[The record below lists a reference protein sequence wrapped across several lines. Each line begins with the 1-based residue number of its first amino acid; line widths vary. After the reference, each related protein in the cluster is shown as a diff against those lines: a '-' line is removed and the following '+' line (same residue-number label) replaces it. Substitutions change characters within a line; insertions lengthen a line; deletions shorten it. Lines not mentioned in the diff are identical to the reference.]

1 MAALFSA
8 SCSEKA
14 PVQVSNEEVICVKA
28 GVMEETNTA
37 LPVQYPGILTT
48 KQVIKLSFKTG
59 GIISDIWAQEGS
71 FVKKGQVIAS
81 LEMTEISS
89 QVSQAKLALEK
100 AERDLK
106 RVKSLYADTVATL
119 EQLQD
124 ATSAYEVALQNNNI
138 AEFNLQYSRITAPAN
153 GKIIA
158 RLAEEH
164 ELAGPGMPVLV
175 FSEQGKEEWIVKA
188 GLSDRDIVRIKEG
201 DRADVVFDAF
211 PGRTFKAFVS
221 QVAEMVDPQS
231 GTFEVEVT
239 VDPQKERLIN
249 GLTARISIQPES
261 RQQVTMVPPEA
272 LTGADGNRGFVYIV
286 EESDT
291 TAKKVPVTIAFL
303 ENQYVAVVE
312 PLNQMGQVITE
323 GASFL
328 EDGTKINISK
338 K

>member
-1 MAALFSA
+1 
-8 SCSEKA
+8 
-14 PVQVSNEEVICVKA
+14 
-28 GVMEETNTA
+28 
-37 LPVQYPGILTT
+37 
-48 KQVIKLSFKTG
+48 
-59 GIISDIWAQEGS
+59 
-71 FVKKGQVIAS
+71 
-81 LEMTEISS
+81 
-89 QVSQAKLALEK
+89 
-100 AERDLK
+100 
-106 RVKSLYADTVATL
+106 
-119 EQLQD
+119 
-124 ATSAYEVALQNNNI
+124 
-138 AEFNLQYSRITAPAN
+138 
-153 GKIIA
+153 
-158 RLAEEH
+158 
-164 ELAGPGMPVLV
+164 
-175 FSEQGKEEWIVKA
+175 
-188 GLSDRDIVRIKEG
+188 
-201 DRADVVFDAF
+201 
-211 PGRTFKAFVS
+211 
-221 QVAEMVDPQS
+221 
-231 GTFEVEVT
+231 VEVT